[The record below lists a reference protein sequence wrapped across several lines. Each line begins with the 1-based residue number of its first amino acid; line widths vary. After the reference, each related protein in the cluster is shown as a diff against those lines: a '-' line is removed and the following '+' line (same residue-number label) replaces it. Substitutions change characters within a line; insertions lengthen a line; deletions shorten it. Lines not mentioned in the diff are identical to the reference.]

1 MKVNPTVGY
10 VPYSNDLSHP
20 GDRRRLNSWAMN
32 KGIELNTDSPLNSDI
47 LVLSN
52 NANFNYWL
60 KKSNVPTIIDLVDGY
75 LGESPNVTRDILRN
89 VVRSLKGKS
98 QFHSITYTRAL
109 KKACR
114 RASAVIVA
122 SEEQRTDVLKFNS
135 SVYVIPD
142 NLSELNVNLDKSVF
156 NTKEQRNIIFW
167 EGYGFTLKHLAQLN
181 LELDTFLVD
190 NDFELV
196 LVTNPKF
203 ARWGGYIGKID
214 TAKLVKKMFP
224 TSSSRVVIVP
234 WTLDNLL
241 EFASKSKFAIIPI
254 NDGDK
259 FAYLKP
265 ENKLISMW
273 RLGLPTIFSPIPS
286 YSRVSTAANLSEYCV
301 NQDSWLER
309 LNWIASSYDHE
320 FREKSSRE
328 VNSKYSEEVILNK
341 WNEVINLKIKN

>member
-20 GDRRRLNSWAMN
+20 GDRRRLNSWATN
-32 KGIELNTDSPLNSDI
+32 IGIELNTTSPLDSDI

-60 KKSNVPTIIDLVDGY
+60 ARSKVPTIIDLVDGY
-75 LGESPNVTRDILRN
+75 LGETPNLTRDILRN
-89 VVRSLKGKS
+89 VVRSFKGKS

-109 KKACR
+109 KEACR

-122 SEEQRTDVLKFNS
+122 SEEQRIDVLKFNS
-135 SVYVIPD
+135 NVYVIPD
-142 NLSELNVNLDKSVF
+142 NLSELNSYLDKASF
-156 NTKEQRNIIFW
+156 NTKKRRNIIFW
-167 EGYGFTLKHLAQLN
+167 EGYGFTLKHFAQLS

-190 NDFELV
+190 NDFELA
-196 LVTNPKF
+196 LVTNLKF

-224 TSSSRVVIVP
+224 SSSSRIIIVP
-234 WTLDNLL
+234 WTLDNLF

-254 NDGDK
+254 NARDK

-286 YSRVSTAANLSEYCV
+286 YVRVSDEANLSEYCV
-301 NQDSWLER
+301 NQDDWLER
-309 LNWIASSYDHE
+309 LDWVANFNDNE
-320 FREKSSRE
+320 FWEKSLSE
-328 VNSKYSEEVILNK
+328 INTNYSEQVILSK
-341 WNEVINLKIKN
+341 WNEVITLEIKN